1 MSNAKLKVD
10 DHGRIHLDRP
20 ELTDVCDAITD
31 VRSELREVSE
41 AIRTVADAFDK
52 VTARMDKQ
60 NEALQAIAASVMIQE
75 PGYMKDSFIESA
87 IRKIERHFAV

>member
-60 NEALQAIAASVMIQE
+60 NEALQAIAAAVMIQE
-75 PGYMKDSFIESA
+75 PSHLMDAHIDKA
-87 IRKIERHFAV
+87 IRKIEHHFAV